1 VSTVS
6 QSDVTSVS
14 CGAGRQETEVTSACT
29 SRVWIPL
36 GRTLK
41 HPNSILSRQT
51 ANQVLCFSISYPEL
65 GSACPDCFVFLF
77 CLARPGFPVVSQK
90 VDSFPG
96 LGKEMEDGRDFS
108 PENRPALD
116 DIYGVKSG
124 GAKSVAA

>member
-1 VSTVS
+1 MYFISAV
-6 QSDVTSVS
+6 VTPKTRSMSSHQTRFCASLYPRNSGQLVLIFFC
-14 CGAGRQETEVTSACT
+14 CGSLFFSS
-29 SRVWIPL
+29 SR
-36 GRTLK
+36 
-41 HPNSILSRQT
+41 
-51 ANQVLCFSISYPEL
+51 
-65 GSACPDCFVFLF
+65 
-77 CLARPGFPVVSQK
+77 K